1 MDRRVRGGKT
11 RKGREGEIMLAPG
24 GCRRERKGGGGA
36 RESEGVWKDEAGAL
50 MTSFPQPH
58 APAGQVPA
66 WIPGGRPGRG
76 GGRLP
81 TPPRFLVP
89 GQESALADLW
99 PVHAEPGP
107 WKSGGGWT
115 SPQQRT
121 PYIPRGNLKPQS
133 WARVGGGWRGSG

>member
-24 GCRRERKGGGGA
+24 GCRRERRGRGA

-107 WKSGGGWT
+107 WKCDGPAPSSEPHIYREVT
-115 SPQQRT
+115 
-121 PYIPRGNLKPQS
+121 
-133 WARVGGGWRGSG
+133 